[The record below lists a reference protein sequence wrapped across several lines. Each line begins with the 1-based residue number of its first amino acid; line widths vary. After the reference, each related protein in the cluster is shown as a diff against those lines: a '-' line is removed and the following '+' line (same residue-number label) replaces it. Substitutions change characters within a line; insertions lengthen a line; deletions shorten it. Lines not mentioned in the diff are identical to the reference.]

1 MAHPRTP
8 ARLRVGGLSMAAD
21 LRKQAAGGPGAQQ
34 RGSGTGSDPAACER
48 KRIELWPTQG
58 PPPWQQSRLQAS
70 RGSCG
75 QWNDIGPG
83 GPQSARGVHR
93 QWRIRERLGRV
104 GRKSH
109 AKRRERDAL
118 PQNRLGGACASQGL
132 SGHRA
137 MRQRQ
142 PTLDWIFQRLPRKT
156 KKQKRTW
163 GTHRQ
168 LREMI
173 TKQTKEGNVFGMT
186 IHTTLTFSVNTIG
199 FNFRRKTQRRS

>member
-48 KRIELWPTQG
+48 KRIELWPMQG
-58 PPPWQQSRLQAS
+58 PPPRQQNRLQAS

-93 QWRIRERLGRV
+93 QVKSLGPEV
-104 GRKSH
+104 WKETLLEVQGCTGTN
-109 AKRRERDAL
+109 AIEAAL
-118 PQNRLGGACASQGL
+118 KEENLRNTL
-132 SGHRA
+132 
-137 MRQRQ
+137 
-142 PTLDWIFQRLPRKT
+142 PTPLI
-156 KKQKRTW
+156 
-163 GTHRQ
+163 TH
-168 LREMI
+168 
-173 TKQTKEGNVFGMT
+173 
-186 IHTTLTFSVNTIG
+186 
-199 FNFRRKTQRRS
+199 FRRTNDNDDPALKRSCSRTNFCKF